1 MAQTSQIMK
10 KIYTAIAILSLSA
23 ASFAQKNVILTV
35 QHKLGDSNF
44 SYSTTNSNDVGST
57 FRFNRVEYYMSG
69 FSIIHDGG
77 IETQVAADTY
87 ILTDAFMNAVQSL
100 GTYNVTNVEGI
111 KFHIGVPAPINNQD
125 PNQWPMSHPL
135 APQSPSM
142 HWGWA
147 AGYFF
152 AVADGFS
159 GTNLNTG
166 FEMHS
171 LGNVNYFEQTVTVN
185 GENSGD
191 DVYINLDAD
200 YLEAVRGINVNAGPI
215 DHGAGA
221 TDLILIQNFRDHV
234 FSAASTSPLSVG
246 VSTVNDFKVFPNPSN
261 GVFYIN
267 SNEQV
272 KAIELFDLSCRKV
285 MDLPAQQSGVQ
296 QVSIDQSGLYI
307 LQVRFLNQEVLRSK
321 VVVE

>member
-1 MAQTSQIMK
+1 MK
-10 KIYTAIAILSLSA
+10 KIYTLIAILSLSA
-23 ASFAQKNVILTV
+23 AAFAQKNVILTV

-44 SYSTTNSNDVGST
+44 SYNTTNSNDVGST
-57 FRFNRVEYYMSG
+57 FKFSRVEYYMSG
-69 FSIIHDGG
+69 FTIIHDGG
-77 IETQVAADTY
+77 IETPVTTDTY

-100 GTYNVTNVEGI
+100 GTFNVTNVEGI
-111 KFHIGVPAPINNQD
+111 KFHIGVDAPTNNED

-152 AVADGFS
+152 AAVDGLA
-159 GTNLNTG
+159 GTSLNTG

-200 YLEAVRGINVNAGPI
+200 YLEAVHGINVNAGPI

-221 TDLILIQNFRDHV
+221 TDLTLIQNFRDRV
-234 FSAASTSPLSVG
+234 FSEAATSPLSVG
-246 VSTVNDFKVFPNPSN
+246 VSKANDFKVFPNPSN
-261 GVFYIN
+261 GDFYIN

-272 KAIELFDLSCRKV
+272 ETIELFDLSGRKV
-285 MDLPAQQSGVQ
+285 MDLPTQNAGIQQVSVSQSGV
-296 QVSIDQSGLYI
+296 YI
-307 LQVRFLNQEVLRSK
+307 LQVRTLNQEIFHSK

>member
-1 MAQTSQIMK
+1 MK
-10 KIYTAIAILSLSA
+10 KFYTVIAALSLTMA
-23 ASFAQKNVILTV
+23 AFAQKNVILTI
-35 QHKLGDSNF
+35 QHKLGDANF
-44 SYSTTNSNDVGST
+44 SYNTTNSNDVGST
-57 FRFNRVEYYMSG
+57 FKFNRVEYYMSG
-69 FSIIHDGG
+69 FTIIHDGG
-77 IETQVAADTY
+77 IETPVTTDTY
-87 ILTDAFMNAVQSL
+87 ILTDAFMNAVESL
-100 GTYNVTNVEGI
+100 GTFNVTNVEGI

-159 GTNLNTG
+159 GPNLNTG

-171 LGNVNYFEQTVTVN
+171 LGNVNYFEQTVVVN

-200 YLEAVRGINVNAGPI
+200 YLEAARGINLNSGPI

-221 TDLILIQNFRDHV
+221 SDLTLLQNFRDHV
-234 FSAASTSPLSVG
+234 FSAAASSPLSVNA
-246 VSTVNDFKVFPNPSN
+246 STTNDLKVFPNPSN
-261 GVFYIN
+261 GDFYIN
-267 SNEQV
+267 TNEQI
-272 KAIELFDLSCRKV
+272 ASIELFDLTGRKV
-285 MDLPAQQSGVQ
+285 LDIPVQYVGVQ
-296 QVSIDQSGLYI
+296 QVSISQSGVYL
-307 LQVRFLNQEVLRSK
+307 LQVRGLNQEIFHSI

>member
-1 MAQTSQIMK
+1 MK
-10 KIYTAIAILSLSA
+10 KIYSLIAILSLSA
-23 ASFAQKNVILTV
+23 AAFAQKNVILTI
-35 QHKLGDSNF
+35 QHKLGDANF
-44 SYSTTNSNDVGST
+44 SYNTTNSNDVGST
-57 FRFNRVEYYMSG
+57 FKFSRVEYYMSG
-69 FSIIHDGG
+69 FTIIHDGG
-77 IETQVAADTY
+77 IETPVTTDTY
-87 ILTDAFMNAVQSL
+87 ILTDAFMNAVQIL
-100 GTYNVTNVEGI
+100 GTFNVTNVEGI
-111 KFHIGVPAPINNQD
+111 KFHIGVDAPTNNED

-152 AVADGFS
+152 AAVDGLA
-159 GTNLNTG
+159 GTSLNTG

-200 YLEAVRGINVNAGPI
+200 YLEAVHGINVNAGPI

-221 TDLILIQNFRDHV
+221 TDLTLIQNFRDRV
-234 FSAASTSPLSVG
+234 FTAAATSPLSVG

-261 GVFYIN
+261 GDFYIN
-267 SNEQV
+267 SNEQF
-272 KAIELFDLSCRKV
+272 ASIELFDLTGRKV
-285 MDLPAQQSGVQ
+285 MDLPTQNAGIQQVSVSQSGV
-296 QVSIDQSGLYI
+296 YI
-307 LQVRFLNQEVLRSK
+307 LQVRTLNQEIFHSK

>member
-1 MAQTSQIMK
+1 MK

-23 ASFAQKNVILTV
+23 ATFAQKNVILTV

-44 SYSTTNSNDVGST
+44 SYNASNSNDVGST
-57 FRFNRVEYYMSG
+57 FKFTRVEYYMSG
-69 FSIIHDGG
+69 FTIIHDGG
-77 IETQVAADTY
+77 IETPVTTDTY
-87 ILTDAFMNAVQSL
+87 ILTDAYINAVQSL
-100 GTYNVTNVEGI
+100 GTFNVTNVEGI
-111 KFHIGVPAPINNQD
+111 KFHIGVDAPTNNED
-125 PNQWPMSHPL
+125 PNQWPMNHPL

-152 AVADGFS
+152 AAVDGLA

-221 TDLILIQNFRDHV
+221 TDLTLIQNFRDHV
-234 FSAASTSPLSVG
+234 FSAAATSPLSVG

-272 KAIELFDLSCRKV
+272 ETIELFDLSGRKV

-307 LQVRFLNQEVLRSK
+307 LQVRLLNQEVLRSK

>member
-1 MAQTSQIMK
+1 MK
-10 KIYTAIAILSLSA
+10 KIYSLIAILSLSA
-23 ASFAQKNVILTV
+23 AAFAQKNVILTI
-35 QHKLGDSNF
+35 QHKLGDANF
-44 SYSTTNSNDVGST
+44 SYNSTNINDVGST
-57 FRFNRVEYYMSG
+57 FKFSRVEYYMSG
-69 FSIIHDGG
+69 FTIIHDGG
-77 IETQVAADTY
+77 IETPVTTDTY

-100 GTYNVTNVEGI
+100 GTFNVTNVEGI
-111 KFHIGVPAPINNQD
+111 KFHIGVDAPTNNED

-152 AVADGFS
+152 AAVDGLA
-159 GTNLNTG
+159 GTSLNTG

-221 TDLILIQNFRDHV
+221 TDLTLIQNFRDHV
-234 FSAASTSPLSVG
+234 FSAAATSPLSVG
-246 VSTVNDFKVFPNPSN
+246 VSKANDFKVFPNPSN
-261 GVFYIN
+261 GDFYIN
-267 SNEQV
+267 SNEQF
-272 KAIELFDLSCRKV
+272 ASIELFDLTGRKV
-285 MDLPAQQSGVQ
+285 MDLPTQNAGIQQVSVSQSGV
-296 QVSIDQSGLYI
+296 YI
-307 LQVRFLNQEVLRSK
+307 LQVRTLNQEIFHSK

>member
-1 MAQTSQIMK
+1 MK
-10 KIYTAIAILSLSA
+10 IFYTLLAILSLST
-23 ASFAQKNVILTV
+23 ASIAQKNVILTI
-35 QHKLGDSNF
+35 QHKLGDANF
-44 SYSTTNSNDVGST
+44 NYSTTNFNDVGSI
-57 FRFNRVEYYMSG
+57 FKFNRVEYYMSG
-69 FSIIHDGG
+69 FTIIHDGG
-77 IETQVAADTY
+77 QETQVASDTY

-100 GTYNVTNVEGI
+100 GSYDVTNVEGI

-152 AVADGFS
+152 AVADGFA
-159 GTNLNTG
+159 GTNLTTG

-171 LGNVNYFEQTVTVN
+171 LGNVNYFEQTVVVN

-221 TDLILIQNFRDHV
+221 TDLTLIQNFRDHV
-234 FSAASTSPLSVG
+234 FSAAANSPLSVN
-246 VSTVNDFKVFPNPSN
+246 VAEIADFKVFPNPSN
-261 GVFYIN
+261 GNFFIN
-267 SNEQV
+267 TNAQV
-272 KAIELFDLSCRKV
+272 EAIELFDLSGRKV
-285 MDLPAQQSGVQ
+285 MDLPAQQAGVQ

-307 LQVRFLNQEVLRSK
+307 LQVRLLNQEVLRSK

>member
-1 MAQTSQIMK
+1 MK
-10 KIYTAIAILSLSA
+10 KIYTLIAILSLSA
-23 ASFAQKNVILTV
+23 AAFAQKNVILTI
-35 QHKLGDSNF
+35 QHKLGDANF
-44 SYSTTNSNDVGST
+44 SYNTTNFNDVGST
-57 FRFNRVEYYMSG
+57 FKFSRVEYYMSG
-69 FSIIHDGG
+69 FTIIHDGG
-77 IETQVAADTY
+77 IETPVTTDTY
-87 ILTDAFMNAVQSL
+87 ILTDAFINAVQSL
-100 GTYNVTNVEGI
+100 GTFNVTNVEGI
-111 KFHIGVPAPINNQD
+111 KFHIGVDAPTNNED

-152 AVADGFS
+152 AAVDGLA
-159 GTNLNTG
+159 GTSLNTG

-200 YLEAVRGINVNAGPI
+200 YLEAVHGINVNAGPI

-221 TDLILIQNFRDHV
+221 TDLTLIQNFRDRV
-234 FSAASTSPLSVG
+234 FSAAATSPLSVG

-261 GVFYIN
+261 GDFYIN
-267 SNEQV
+267 SNEQF
-272 KAIELFDLSCRKV
+272 ASIELFDLTGRKV
-285 MDLPAQQSGVQ
+285 MDLPTQNAGIQQVSVSQSGV
-296 QVSIDQSGLYI
+296 YI
-307 LQVRFLNQEVLRSK
+307 LQVRTLNQEIFHSK

>member
-1 MAQTSQIMK
+1 MK
-10 KIYTAIAILSLSA
+10 KFYTVFAALSLTMA
-23 ASFAQKNVILTV
+23 AFAQKNVILTI
-35 QHKLGDSNF
+35 QHKLGDANF
-44 SYSTTNSNDVGST
+44 SYNTTNSNDVGST
-57 FRFNRVEYYMSG
+57 FKFNRVEYYMSG
-69 FSIIHDGG
+69 FTIIHDGG
-77 IETQVAADTY
+77 IETPVTTDTY

-171 LGNVNYFEQTVTVN
+171 LGNVNYFEQTVVVN

-200 YLEAVRGINVNAGPI
+200 YLEAARGINLNSGPI

-221 TDLILIQNFRDHV
+221 SDLTLLQNFRDHV
-234 FSAASTSPLSVG
+234 FSAAATSPLSVNA
-246 VSTVNDFKVFPNPSN
+246 STTNDLKVFPNPSN
-261 GVFYIN
+261 GDFYIN
-267 SNEQV
+267 TNEQI
-272 KAIELFDLSCRKV
+272 ASIELFDLTGRKV
-285 MDLPAQQSGVQ
+285 LDIPVQNVGVQ
-296 QVSIDQSGLYI
+296 QVSISQSGVYL
-307 LQVRFLNQEVLRSK
+307 LQVRGLNQEIFHSK